1 MCTGL
6 ISATGICL
14 IQYLNMARSGRPV
27 AYSVCL
33 LLPIHHL
40 DVVCPYPY
48 NVGNCIVVGLLGW
61 ECQTY
66 LDPCTGQ
73 VVDIW
78 SATSMQTK
86 HIKVWYYYVADCI
99 EKGDLSEVW
108 CPTEMMIADFL
119 TKLLQGK
126 MSQKFR
132 DVLMLMGVAPMW
144 HDTD

>member
-1 MCTGL
+1 
-6 ISATGICL
+6 
-14 IQYLNMARSGRPV
+14 
-27 AYSVCL
+27 
-33 LLPIHHL
+33 
-40 DVVCPYPY
+40 
-48 NVGNCIVVGLLGW
+48 
-61 ECQTY
+61 
-66 LDPCTGQ
+66 
-73 VVDIW
+73 
-78 SATSMQTK
+78 MQTK

-99 EKGDLSEVW
+99 EKGDLYEVW